1 MRCELYTAVHV
12 HEHALSQAFNVI
24 DIILFQEEIE
34 AEKNR
39 ICEYFKTGEGKD
51 VQLTSLYLQINPTR
65 FVLLKLWI
73 IIIILRIA

>member
-1 MRCELYTAVHV
+1 MPRVLNTAV
-12 HEHALSQAFNVI
+12 HEHALFQAFNVI

-39 ICEYFKTGEGKD
+39 ICEYFKTGEGND

-65 FVLLKLWI
+65 FVLLKL
-73 IIIILRIA
+73 

>member
-1 MRCELYTAVHV
+1 MPCELYTAVHV
-12 HEHALSQAFNVI
+12 HEHALFQAFNVI
-24 DIILFQEEIE
+24 DIILSQEEIE

-65 FVLLKLWI
+65 FVLRKLWI
-73 IIIILRIA
+73 IIIWG

>member
-1 MRCELYTAVHV
+1 MPCELYTAVHV
-12 HEHALSQAFNVI
+12 HEHALSQGQAFNVI

-73 IIIILRIA
+73 IIIWG

>member
-1 MRCELYTAVHV
+1 MPRVLYTAVH
-12 HEHALSQAFNVI
+12 EHALFQAFNVI

-39 ICEYFKTGEGKD
+39 ICAYFKTGEGND
-51 VQLTSLYLQINPTR
+51 IQLTSLYLQINPTR

-73 IIIILRIA
+73 IIIWG